1 MVSKQGRTIRSRRVT
16 DRVRMI
22 RMLLMVGVVGATAV
36 IYGCNGAGDE
46 TTPQSRDVRLLDFEL
61 SRSDLIRSSVLEVPV
76 RPTRTLVADS
86 AAIRFEGTLDGQ
98 SVDETFEVPMNRPT
112 DTAHLHLEWSVSSTL
127 WELFGGLSGAQFD
140 GRVEVRLVLDGRTV
154 ARGAVDDVRL
164 SFRGVP
170 TPGLQETSLTGERR
184 DVHVNERVTV
194 QTSGLLSDDEGGT
207 YAQIVEG
214 ELRPTAGEP
223 RELDGER
230 VAVEWA
236 GSRATGRLRMD
247 PAVFGVQTGEFDA
260 TVRLVNQPR
269 LGSEQRGPN
278 THQLRG
284 RIQPS
289 TVAMLDPGG
298 ASRGGF
304 VDIQGRGFVSSDAD
318 AAYGMVLRYEG
329 TFVPRDGSP
338 AAPIADAV
346 QPDGAGGGSS
356 TLERAPERVVAED
369 TIRQTVWYRVTEAR
383 ELAGLG
389 RRPGTFDGRITPVL
403 FDAHG
408 EQVGDAWE
416 GEFTVEPTKQ
426 VMYVKFLPVFSRA
439 LEAYG
444 LRNVERP
451 IREKVLETIR
461 DTYAGYHVEV
471 TETRPTRWAA
481 YATIEVGGAD
491 PTGTRAFGF
500 DNSFNDVAKD
510 TGNLFLADYLGG
522 VNAEAA
528 AEFNNPYGG
537 IFLNSFSYFS
547 AELNPDSPGSSDEFD
562 RIFRP
567 FMPALGG
574 TPVAGDEWPDGP
586 RTSAIRAAIDAI
598 GHVVGNTAAHEFG
611 HSMGMTFV
619 QQDTTRPTDIF
630 HNQISGPY
638 LMDGGADRPFAERAE
653 LPGTQ
658 PAGFNERNRAYL
670 DRIIP
675 EP

>member
-1 MVSKQGRTIRSRRVT
+1 MRQALNRVCK
-16 DRVRMI
+16 I
-22 RMLLMVGVVGATAV
+22 RMVLLAGVIAV
-36 IYGCNGAGDE
+36 TGTMWGCNVAGDAP
-46 TTPQSRDVRLLDFEL
+46 TPQSREVRRLDFDL
-61 SRSDLIRSSVLEVPV
+61 SRSDLLRSSVLEIPV

-86 AAIRFEGTLDGQ
+86 ADIRFEGTLDGQ
-98 SVDETFEVPMNRPT
+98 SVDETFAVPMDRPT
-112 DTAHLHLEWSVSSTL
+112 DTAHIYVDWSISSTL
-127 WELFGGLSGAQFD
+127 WALFGGLDGAQFD
-140 GRVEVRLVLDGRTV
+140 GRVEIRLALDERVV
-154 ARGAVDDVRL
+154 ARGALDGIQL
-164 SFRGVP
+164 SFRDVP
-170 TPGLQETSLTGERR
+170 TPTLQATSLTGERR
-184 DVHVNERVTV
+184 DVHVNERVPV
-194 QTSGLLSDDEGGT
+194 QASGLLSGDEGET
-207 YAQIVEG
+207 YAQIVDG
-214 ELRPTAGEP
+214 EVRPSAGDV
-223 RELDGER
+223 RALDGER
-230 VAVEWA
+230 IPIEWA
-236 GSRATGRLRMD
+236 GSRASGRLSID
-247 PAVFGVQTGEFDA
+247 PAIFGVQTGEFVA
-260 TVRLVNQPR
+260 TVRLVNRPR
-269 LGSEQRGPN
+269 IGAAQTGLG
-278 THQLRG
+278 THELRG

-289 TVAMLDPGG
+289 IVATLEPGG
-298 ASRGGF
+298 ASRGEF
-304 VDIQGRGFVSSDAD
+304 VDIQGRGFVPSDAD
-318 AAYGMVLRYEG
+318 AGYGMVLRYEG
-329 TFVPRDGSP
+329 EFVPRDGSS
-338 AAPIADAV
+338 AMPIADAV
-346 QPDGAGGGSS
+346 EPDGAGGGGSRI
-356 TLERAPERVVAED
+356 ERAPERVVAED
-369 TIRQTVWYRVTEAR
+369 TIRQTVWYRVTERR

-389 RRPGTFDGRITPVL
+389 RRPGTFDGSITPLL

-451 IREKVLETIR
+451 IREKVVETIR
-461 DTYAGYHVEV
+461 EAYAGYHVEV
-471 TETRPTRWAA
+471 TETRPTRWSA

-547 AELNPDSPGSSDEFD
+547 AELNPDSPGSTDEFD

-574 TPVAGDEWPDGP
+574 TPVAGDEWPEGP
-586 RTSAIRAAIDAI
+586 RTSAIRAAVDAI

-638 LMDGGADRPFAERAE
+638 LMDGGSERPFAERAE

-675 EP
+675 QP